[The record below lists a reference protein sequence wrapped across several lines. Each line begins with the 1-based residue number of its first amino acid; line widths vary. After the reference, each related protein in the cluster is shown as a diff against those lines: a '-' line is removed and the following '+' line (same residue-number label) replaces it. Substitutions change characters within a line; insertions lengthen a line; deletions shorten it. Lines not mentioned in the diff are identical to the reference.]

1 MAWQMLIR
9 LLAGGATRGAATT
22 AARGAASTAA
32 RGAASSAGRGAA
44 TTAGRGAAAG
54 GAGGGGGGQLAGKL
68 GEFTET
74 IVNLINPFKQLV
86 SAIEFAGKAYLYGV
100 DNIIRLKGAQ
110 AVTEYFEDTDLLKT
124 FGISLGSE
132 FNVPWGTTKYWDE
145 TLREINKANKELG
158 IAGSFSEEIRDN
170 ILRAGNLSTDLGFG
184 QKELTETYKTF
195 TENYGR
201 NIMLSGDELTDM
213 TKISNTLGKN
223 YNELFGLTKLYGASI
238 EDTFD
243 FLDNTNKEVDKL
255 GLNTKKV
262 FDEIESNIRLIDKF
276 NFKNGVAG
284 LSEMVKKAGALG
296 MKMESISNFADKVYD
311 PEQAIEAAASLQ
323 MLGGEFAKLG
333 DPFSLLYDA
342 NNDLEAFTEKLAEVT
357 KGMGA
362 LNKQTGM
369 IDLSPLEMRQLRAFS
384 TITGQSVEELAQQ
397 AKLAKKEDIIEKTL
411 SPNLREYATKIA
423 GMASFQQGIATIK
436 VDGQTKAVRDLT
448 EQEILRLSTI
458 TLEEGKSTFDTLA
471 TANQTAVEH
480 LEHFAKKVI
489 QMSNNFDTLAI
500 ETAAFKDGV
509 KAFNDMLK
517 DPNSYMRSGIDQANQ
532 GKQGA
537 ALSAQQVAKDKMEG
551 TSFFD
556 ELATGFK
563 IGSPFSYLVSR
574 YITGTV
580 SESKPKNNDTSFKPQ
595 DNTLKSANA
604 VQQQTG
610 GNYTT
615 TNTTNGQIQVSST
628 GAPFVIDVNV
638 NGKPSTKVDLSKDN
652 KFKQDIENLF
662 KGTNSNGGRNT
673 GPF

>member
-1 MAWQMLIR
+1 
-9 LLAGGATRGAATT
+9 
-22 AARGAASTAA
+22 
-32 RGAASSAGRGAA
+32 
-44 TTAGRGAAAG
+44 
-54 GAGGGGGGQLAGKL
+54 
-68 GEFTET
+68 
-74 IVNLINPFKQLV
+74 
-86 SAIEFAGKAYLYGV
+86 
-100 DNIIRLKGAQ
+100 
-110 AVTEYFEDTDLLKT
+110 
-124 FGISLGSE
+124 
-132 FNVPWGTTKYWDE
+132 
-145 TLREINKANKELG
+145 
-158 IAGSFSEEIRDN
+158 
-170 ILRAGNLSTDLGFG
+170 
-184 QKELTETYKTF
+184 
-195 TENYGR
+195 
-201 NIMLSGDELTDM
+201 
-213 TKISNTLGKN
+213 
-223 YNELFGLTKLYGASI
+223 
-238 EDTFD
+238 
-243 FLDNTNKEVDKL
+243 
-255 GLNTKKV
+255 
-262 FDEIESNIRLIDKF
+262 
-276 NFKNGVAG
+276 
-284 LSEMVKKAGALG
+284 
-296 MKMESISNFADKVYD
+296 
-311 PEQAIEAAASLQ
+311 
-323 MLGGEFAKLG
+323 
-333 DPFSLLYDA
+333 
-342 NNDLEAFTEKLAEVT
+342 
-357 KGMGA
+357 MGA

-397 AKLAKKEDIIEKTL
+397 AKLSKKEDIIEKTL

-423 GMASFQQGIATIK
+423 GMASFQQGVATIK

-489 QMSNNFDTLAI
+489 QMSNNFDTLAM
-500 ETAAFKDGV
+500 ETVAFKDGV

-537 ALSAQQVAKDKMEG
+537 ALSAQQVAKDESEG
-551 TSFFD
+551 TGLMNDFKRGVRNMYPLTF
-556 ELATGFK
+556 AAMVGTG
-563 IGSPFSYLVSR
+563 LVSPVVEEKKK
-574 YITGTV
+574 G
-580 SESKPKNNDTSFKPQ
+580 DTSFKPQ
-595 DNTLKSANA
+595 DNTIKSANA

>member
-1 MAWQMLIR
+1 MAWAAIFRSMASLGGNIGK
-9 LLAGGATRGAATT
+9 LSGGAAKAAKTMNLASNIFDQVLPIIEGAAKTYIY
-22 AARGAASTAA
+22 G
-32 RGAASSAGRGAA
+32 
-44 TTAGRGAAAG
+44 
-54 GAGGGGGGQLAGKL
+54 
-68 GEFTET
+68 FD
-74 IVNLINPFKQLV
+74 
-86 SAIEFAGKAYLYGV
+86 YLK
-100 DNIIRLKGAQ
+100 LKGAQ
-110 AVTEYFEDTDLLKT
+110 AVTNYLESSDLLQT
-124 FGISLGSE
+124 FNIKLGSE
-132 FNVPWGTTKYWDE
+132 FNVPFGATKYWDE
-145 TLREINKANKELG
+145 TLRAVNSANKQLG
-158 IAGSFSEEIRDN
+158 IAGSFSEQIKEN
-170 ILRAGNLSTDLGFG
+170 ILIAGGKTKDLGFG

-238 EDTFD
+238 ENTFD
-243 FLDNTNKEVDKL
+243 FLDETNKKVNKL

-262 FDEIESNIRLIDKF
+262 FDDIESNIRLIDKF

-284 LSEMVKKAGALG
+284 LGEMVKKANALG
-296 MKMESISNFADKVYD
+296 MKMESISNFADQVYD
-311 PEQAIEAAASLQ
+311 PEGAIEAAASLQ

-342 NNDLEAFTEKLAEVT
+342 NNDLEAFTEKLSEVT

-369 IDLSPLEMRQLRAFS
+369 IDLSSMENRTLRDLS
-384 TITGQSVEELAQQ
+384 KITGQSVEELAQQ
-397 AKLAKKEDIIEKTL
+397 AKLGKKEDIIERTL

-423 GMASFQQGIATIK
+423 GMASFEQGVATVK

-448 EQEILRLSTI
+448 EQEILRLSTV
-458 TLEEGKSTFDTLA
+458 TSEEGKSSFDSLA
-471 TANQTAVEH
+471 TANQTMVEK
-480 LEHFAKKVI
+480 LQHFAEKVI
-489 QMSNNFDTLAI
+489 ESSNNLETLAI
-500 ETAAFKDGV
+500 ETKNAKDGV
-509 KAFNDMLK
+509 FYFNQMLR
-517 DPNSYMRSGIDQANQ
+517 DPDSKLYKGIDTVNKA
-532 GKQGA
+532 KQGA
-537 ALSAQQVAKDKMEG
+537 AESAGKFVRDEDWGTGFINTVKKGLLFTNPLTYATLTGLGIMSPPTDKDKN
-551 TSFFD
+551 
-556 ELATGFK
+556 K
-563 IGSPFSYLVSR
+563 
-574 YITGTV
+574 
-580 SESKPKNNDTSFKPQ
+580 DTSFKPQ